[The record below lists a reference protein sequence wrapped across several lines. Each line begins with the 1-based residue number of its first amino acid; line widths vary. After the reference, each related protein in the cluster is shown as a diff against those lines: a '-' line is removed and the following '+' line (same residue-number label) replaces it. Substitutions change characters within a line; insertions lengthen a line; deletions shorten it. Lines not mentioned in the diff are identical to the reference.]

1 MYFLKLKKKYRVII
15 VFIKGYIEF
24 NDKLLLSWVIKWVE
38 IGCGWCWV
46 IKWVE
51 IGLGLCW
58 IKWVKICKG
67 LG

>member
-38 IGCGWCWV
+38 IG
-46 IKWVE
+46 
-51 IGLGLCW
+51 LGLCW